1 MSLEE
6 TGVLLI
12 GLPTT
17 IVDDDT
23 ILVADADATMEE
35 NASVTDG
42 LALDTVSDETAL
54 EKLVI
59 SGATEAA

>member
-6 TGVLLI
+6 TGVLLT

-17 IVDDDT
+17 MVDDDT
-23 ILVADADATMEE
+23 TSVGEADATMEE
-35 NASVTDG
+35 NASVADG
-42 LALDTVSDETAL
+42 LALDTVSDETAH
-54 EKLVI
+54 EELVI

>member
-1 MSLEE
+1 
-6 TGVLLI
+6 
-12 GLPTT
+12 LPTT

-23 ILVADADATMEE
+23 ILVADVDATMEE